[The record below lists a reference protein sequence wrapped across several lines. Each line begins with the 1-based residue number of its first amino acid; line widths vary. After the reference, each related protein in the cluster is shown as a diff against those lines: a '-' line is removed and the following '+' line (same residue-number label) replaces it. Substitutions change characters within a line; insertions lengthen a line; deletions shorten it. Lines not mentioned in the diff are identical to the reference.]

1 MDLFSR
7 RHAPPQYR
15 ARAQKCAII
24 ARVYNLVMTVK
35 YICHVKF
42 PADVA
47 NLWEGWVNF
56 HKAGAPLAAGVIRR
70 EIFHG
75 LMDRQG
81 FVFIEAESYAAVAQ
95 DLGGFVLG
103 GLDFDLI
110 PVFDNQE
117 ATDAIL
123 GLMPQLNKS

>member
-1 MDLFSR
+1 
-7 RHAPPQYR
+7 
-15 ARAQKCAII
+15 
-24 ARVYNLVMTVK
+24 MTVK

-103 GLDFDLI
+103 G
-110 PVFDNQE
+110 VE
-117 ATDAIL
+117 VGSIL
-123 GLMPQLNKS
+123 LFQ

>member
-1 MDLFSR
+1 LDVVGLER
-7 RHAPPQYR
+7 RHLSWQR
-15 ARAQKCAII
+15 GG
-24 ARVYNLVMTVK
+24 
-35 YICHVKF
+35 
-42 PADVA
+42 
-47 NLWEGWVNF
+47 EGWVNF

-81 FVFIEAESYAAVAQ
+81 FVFIEAESYAAVTQ

>member
-1 MDLFSR
+1 MREDCNS
-7 RHAPPQYR
+7 PT
-15 ARAQKCAII
+15 I
-24 ARVYNLVMTVK
+24 NMTVK

-81 FVFIEAESYAAVAQ
+81 FVFIEAESYAAVTQ
-95 DLGGFVLG
+95 DLGAFILG

>member
-1 MDLFSR
+1 
-7 RHAPPQYR
+7 
-15 ARAQKCAII
+15 
-24 ARVYNLVMTVK
+24 MTVK

-42 PADVA
+42 PSEVA
-47 NLWEGWVNF
+47 GLWEGWVNF
-56 HKAGAPLAAGVIRR
+56 HKAGAPLAKGVIRR

-81 FVFIEAESYAAVAQ
+81 FVFIEAESYAAVTQ

-117 ATDAIL
+117 ATDAIS
-123 GLMPQLNKS
+123 GLMPQLKDSH

>member
-1 MDLFSR
+1 
-7 RHAPPQYR
+7 
-15 ARAQKCAII
+15 
-24 ARVYNLVMTVK
+24 MTVK
-35 YICHVKF
+35 YICHVRF
-42 PADVA
+42 PAEVA
-47 NLWEGWVNF
+47 GLWEGWVNF

-81 FVFIEAESYAAVAQ
+81 FVFIEAESYAAVTQ
-95 DLGGFVLG
+95 DLGGFILG

-117 ATDAIL
+117 ATDAIY
-123 GLMPQLNKS
+123 GLMPQLKNPEFFHSS